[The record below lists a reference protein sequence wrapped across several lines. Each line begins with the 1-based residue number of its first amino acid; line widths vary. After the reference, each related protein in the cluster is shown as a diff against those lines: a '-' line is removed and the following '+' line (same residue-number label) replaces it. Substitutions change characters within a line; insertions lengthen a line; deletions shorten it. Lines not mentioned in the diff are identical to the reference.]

1 LHTLTP
7 KKASDFIDEVAKD
20 LNLNPKLVD
29 VIITAYWNDVRKKL
43 SGLEYQRINVP
54 NLGVFAVR
62 YNKLKELQMRY
73 DGYIK
78 QKESVNTF
86 KRYSYIYDAK
96 NYSEKIDKLFEK
108 LIEDKQKKSKIK
120 EIRKNG
126 SKDNLEKQNANS

>member
-1 LHTLTP
+1 MIP

-43 SGLEYQRINVP
+43 SGLDYQKINIP

-78 QKESVNTF
+78 QKESVKTF

-96 NYSEKIDKLFEK
+96 NYSEKIDKLFER
-108 LIEDKQKKSKIK
+108 LVEDKKKKIKIK
-120 EIRKNG
+120 EIRRNG
-126 SKDNLEKQNANS
+126 LKDNLEKQDENS

>member
-1 LHTLTP
+1 LTP

-54 NLGVFAVR
+54 NLGIFAVR

-126 SKDNLEKQNANS
+126 SKDNLEKQDENF

>member
-1 LHTLTP
+1 MTP

-54 NLGVFAVR
+54 NLGIFAVR

>member
-1 LHTLTP
+1 MTP

>member
-1 LHTLTP
+1 MIP

-43 SGLEYQRINVP
+43 SGLDYQKINIP

-78 QKESVNTF
+78 QKESVKTF

-96 NYSEKIDKLFEK
+96 NYSEKIDKLFER
-108 LIEDKQKKSKIK
+108 LIENKKKKIKIK
-120 EIRKNG
+120 EIRRNG
-126 SKDNLEKQNANS
+126 LKDNLEKQDENS

>member
-1 LHTLTP
+1 LTP

-54 NLGVFAVR
+54 NLGIFAVR

-120 EIRKNG
+120 EIRRNG
-126 SKDNLEKQNANS
+126 SKNNLEKQDANS

>member
-1 LHTLTP
+1 MTP

-54 NLGVFAVR
+54 NLGIFAVR

-126 SKDNLEKQNANS
+126 SKDNLEKQDENF

>member
-1 LHTLTP
+1 MTP

-54 NLGVFAVR
+54 NLGIFAVR

-120 EIRKNG
+120 EIRRNG
-126 SKDNLEKQNANS
+126 SKNNLEKQDANS

>member
-1 LHTLTP
+1 LTP

-54 NLGVFAVR
+54 NLGIFAVR

-96 NYSEKIDKLFEK
+96 HYSEKIDKLFEK

-126 SKDNLEKQNANS
+126 SKDNLEKQDANS

>member
-1 LHTLTP
+1 MIP

-43 SGLEYQRINVP
+43 SGLDYQKINIP

-78 QKESVNTF
+78 QKESVKTF

-96 NYSEKIDKLFEK
+96 NYSEKIDKLFER
-108 LIEDKQKKSKIK
+108 LIEDKKKKIKIK
-120 EIRKNG
+120 EIRRNG
-126 SKDNLEKQNANS
+126 LKDNLEKQDENS

>member
-1 LHTLTP
+1 LIP

-43 SGLEYQRINVP
+43 SGLDYQKINIP

-78 QKESVNTF
+78 QKESVKTF

-108 LIEDKQKKSKIK
+108 LVEDKKKKIKIK

-126 SKDNLEKQNANS
+126 LKDNLEKQDENS

>member
-1 LHTLTP
+1 MIP

-43 SGLEYQRINVP
+43 SGLDYQKINIP

-78 QKESVNTF
+78 QKESVKTF

-108 LIEDKQKKSKIK
+108 LVEDKKKKIKIK

-126 SKDNLEKQNANS
+126 LKDNLEKQDENS